1 MNELNRNSFSKE
13 IKKIE
18 NQTFNTFMF
27 ENKLPMIQNEIF
39 KHKDDIHTQA
49 FLLNYFK
56 LPTIKEKQNYYNHQI
71 LSRKKILNNNN
82 NNNSSNNV
90 RNSIK
95 SINSNLN
102 EKLNKLSQRKS
113 SLLFLEKNIK
123 SRNINSDLKSK
134 TIEEILENPEFSFY
148 DEEEKNKKTPFKNKS
163 NHISSYSYDLSTN
176 NKTNEKIPRLI
187 SAFSAN
193 KNLKN
198 QKNEINKNFDLNL
211 DKIQNYSNIYYNKL
225 MNNIIHSDRYEK
237 RMIVKS
243 KKRLKKFN
251 KKHFVDTSEFIKE
264 LELKNDL
271 SRNIKV
277 NKFFDK
283 LISEKKHFDLIV
295 LRNMLRDLNNSTKVK
310 RRIIHKE
317 ELEKMDK
324 KFHFYIEDNE
334 MRTNRIYKSLNI
346 EK

>member
-1 MNELNRNSFSKE
+1 MNGHNRNSFSKE
-13 IKKIE
+13 LKKIE
-18 NQTFNTFMF
+18 NQTFNTFTF
-27 ENKLPMIQNEIF
+27 ENQFPVIDNVIF
-39 KHKDDIHTQA
+39 KHKDNIHTQA

-56 LPTIKEKQNYYNHQI
+56 LPTIKDKQHYYNRQN
-71 LSRKKILNNNN
+71 LPKKRIPHI
-82 NNNSSNNV
+82 SSNNV

-95 SINSNLN
+95 SNTLN
-102 EKLNKLSQRKS
+102 ISEKLNQLSQRKS
-113 SLLFLEKNIK
+113 TLLFLEKNIK
-123 SRNINSDLKSK
+123 SRNMNTEIKSK
-134 TIEEILENPEFSFY
+134 TIEDILENPEFIL
-148 DEEEKNKKTPFKNKS
+148 EEEKNKKTPFKKDN
-163 NHISSYSYDLSTN
+163 NHIPSYSYDLSTN
-176 NKTNEKIPRLI
+176 IKTNEKTSRII
-187 SAFSAN
+187 SALSSN
-193 KNLKN
+193 KSLKN
-198 QKNEINKNFDLNL
+198 QKKEIDKNLEINL
-211 DKIQNYSNIYYNKL
+211 DKIKNYSKNYYNKL
-225 MNNIIHSDRYEK
+225 MNKIIHSDRYEK
-237 RMIVKS
+237 RMIIKS
-243 KKRLKKFN
+243 KKKLKKFN
-251 KKHFVDTSEFIKE
+251 KKTVIDTSEYIKE
-264 LELKNDL
+264 LETNNDL